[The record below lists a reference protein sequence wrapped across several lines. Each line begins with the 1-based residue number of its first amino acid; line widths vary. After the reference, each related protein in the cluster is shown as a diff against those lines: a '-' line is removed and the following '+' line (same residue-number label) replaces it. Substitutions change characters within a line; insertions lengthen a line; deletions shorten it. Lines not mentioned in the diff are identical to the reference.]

1 MIPTITNG
9 GVSQTPAPP
18 AQVELAPAAGARQDN
33 GDPPQIPVRANVLR
47 RPREHQLD
55 PPSNGGEDCS
65 VGTANL
71 RPRRKQRNVN
81 SGESCCNCNRSSGCT
96 NAPQLTCCCPRAQPP
111 QWFTNCALGAR
122 CQNLTPLD
130 PAEQT
135 RRGPLDNFFVRGA
148 AALCAPV
155 RTIPPATSTTMGEDQ
170 PTVDPSTTVIDP
182 AVVAPAASGH
192 AEGGGGEGE
201 IHAKNADNTVPGG
214 TDGRGGAAA
223 RQTQPTGERR

>member
-1 MIPTITNG
+1 MTLFARRRHCRFVMPNVTNG
-9 GVSQTPAPP
+9 GASQTPAPP
-18 AQVELAPAAGARQDN
+18 AQVEAAAAACARQDN

-55 PPSNGGEDCS
+55 PPSNGGDDGS
-65 VGTANL
+65 VGTANP
-71 RPRRKQRNVN
+71 RPRWKHRN
-81 SGESCCNCNRSSGCT
+81 GKAGGSCCDCNRSSGCT

-148 AALCAPV
+148 AALCALA
-155 RTIPPATSTTMGEDQ
+155 RMIPSATSTMTGEDQ
-170 PTVDPSTTVIDP
+170 PIVDSPTMVIDP
-182 AVVAPAASGH
+182 AVVAPAAAGH
-192 AEGGGGEGE
+192 AE
-201 IHAKNADNTVPGG
+201 
-214 TDGRGGAAA
+214 
-223 RQTQPTGERR
+223 